1 MENKKIKRT
10 NPFQVVQEA
19 YPGQKDFDEFY
30 EDIKIIDSVKK
41 VGDGEEDFIVIKKVV
56 KSKRKIQD
64 VVDADKDSVGV
75 ENIIKQ
81 VLRTGDTS
89 LLPIDDG
96 KCNVDLVGAPED
108 LMQLKQTAVDA
119 EQAFKKLP
127 PELTD
132 GLDMASFVN
141 NLSQEKFDAFI
152 KAMEDRAAAGAAGK
166 EEKDNGK

>member
-10 NPFQVVQEA
+10 NPFQPVAEA
-19 YPGQKDFDEFY
+19 YPGQKDFDVYY

-41 VGDGEEDFIVIKKVV
+41 VGDGEEDYIIQKKVV

-108 LMQLKQTAVDA
+108 LMQLKQTAIDA
-119 EQAFKKLP
+119 ERAFKELP

-141 NLSQEKFDAFI
+141 NMSQEKFDAFI
-152 KAMEDRAAAGAAGK
+152 KAMQARAAKDAAGNGVK
-166 EEKDNGK
+166 ENG

>member
-19 YPGQKDFDEFY
+19 YSGQKDFDEFY

-41 VGDGEEDFIVIKKVV
+41 VGDGEDDYIIVKKVV
-56 KSKRKIQD
+56 KSKRKIKD
-64 VVDADKDSVGV
+64 VIDADKDSVGV

-108 LMQLKQTAVDA
+108 LMQLKQSAVDA
-119 EQAFKKLP
+119 EDAFKKLP

-141 NLSQEKFDAFI
+141 NMSQEKFDAFI
-152 KAMEDRAAAGAAGK
+152 KAMKDRAAAAAGK
-166 EEKDNGK
+166 EKDENGK

>member
-1 MENKKIKRT
+1 MENKKIKRI
-10 NPFQVVQEA
+10 NPFQPVAEA
-19 YPGQKDFDEFY
+19 YPGQKDFDEYY

-41 VGDGEEDFIVIKKVV
+41 VGDGEDDYIIVKKVV

-64 VVDADKDSVGV
+64 VIDADKDSVGV

-89 LLPIDDG
+89 LLPVDTG
-96 KCNVDLVGAPED
+96 NCNVDLVGVPEN
-108 LMQLKQTAVDA
+108 LMELKQTAVDA
-119 EQAFKKLP
+119 EKAFKELP

-141 NLSQEKFDAFI
+141 NMSQEKFDAFI
-152 KAMEDRAAAGAAGK
+152 KAMKDRAAVGAAGK
-166 EEKDNGK
+166 EEKDNGQ

>member
-10 NPFQVVQEA
+10 NPYQVVQEA
-19 YPGQKDFDEFY
+19 YPGQKDFDEY
-30 EDIKIIDSVKK
+30 YDDIKIIDSVKK
-41 VGDGEEDFIVIKKVV
+41 VGDGEEDYIIVKKVV
-56 KSKRKIQD
+56 HSKRKIQD

-89 LLPIDDG
+89 LLPMDDG

-119 EQAFKKLP
+119 EKAFKNLP

-141 NLSQEKFDAFI
+141 NMSQEKFDAFI
-152 KAMEDRAAAGAAGK
+152 KAMKDRAAVDAAGK
-166 EEKDNGK
+166 EK